1 MNTSI
6 FCQTI
11 YIKCKVNIYVVN
23 MLFLYNRYSS
33 MSHNKLYNQYKVQSC
48 NRQFINLIRSKVC
61 ILSLDQYLCWQTISS
76 GVYHPLNFLSVV
88 GKKFFNDYLRIDTK
102 RFPISVKWNSY
113 MYILQQIEWINFW
126 SKIPDRKHYKLTEFS
141 LLFTTFHFFR
151 ES

>member
-1 MNTSI
+1 
-6 FCQTI
+6 
-11 YIKCKVNIYVVN
+11 
-23 MLFLYNRYSS
+23 

-102 RFPISVKWNSY
+102 RFLISVKWNSY
-113 MYILQQIEWINFW
+113 MYILQQIEWINFRTVEDT
-126 SKIPDRKHYKLTEFS
+126 SSQTLYKLTEFR
-141 LLFTTFHFFR
+141 LFIVHNFPLRPWFLTILIIK
-151 ES
+151 S